1 MKGLRIKLNGRLFDI
16 AIQQGCVGLT
26 AALSHQGNE
35 ININGATDKCF
46 RWHKGELIPGDRV
59 TVEFTDIESPMQ
71 PEEVV
76 FSKEEQIKDA
86 KRFYDNLRRNFL
98 KRGLSMNMNDRRSL
112 FHIGPV
118 RGSLEVL
125 YNINLIDKFVEL
137 PQREGRA
144 VFH

>member
-1 MKGLRIKLNGRLFDI
+1 
-16 AIQQGCVGLT
+16 
-26 AALSHQGNE
+26 
-35 ININGATDKCF
+35 
-46 RWHKGELIPGDRV
+46 
-59 TVEFTDIESPMQ
+59 MQ
-71 PEEVV
+71 
-76 FSKEEQIKDA
+76 
-86 KRFYDNLRRNFL
+86 
-98 KRGLSMNMNDRRSL
+98 MNDRRSP